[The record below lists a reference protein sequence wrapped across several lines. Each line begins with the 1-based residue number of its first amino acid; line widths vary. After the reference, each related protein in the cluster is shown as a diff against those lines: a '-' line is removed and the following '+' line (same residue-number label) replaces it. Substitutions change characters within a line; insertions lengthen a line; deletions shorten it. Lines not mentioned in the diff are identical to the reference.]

1 MAGFA
6 RTHLLMAL
14 GLSVLVTASTA
25 CGFGGTGATVAKPAT
40 TGPAAPGQQASQ
52 ANASKPAQAS
62 AGTSA
67 KPYSP
72 VDPCSLTTA
81 AEVEGVV
88 GKLRSGPTPE
98 KYPDG
103 TVFQCKFVT
112 EKGDLVTIDVVN
124 GANWEI
130 HKGMVAG
137 DKDTKMVSGVGEG
150 AFLKKLGSQ
159 YILEI
164 QKNPYDLEIAVTLDS
179 NESLEATKAIA
190 EKALP
195 RL

>member
-1 MAGFA
+1 
-6 RTHLLMAL
+6 MAL

-179 NESLEATKAIA
+179 NESLEATKTIA